1 MARKVKCVYCGATG
15 TNEEFYKVPK
25 TNKPTNFL
33 YYCSV
38 DEYEMYMKV
47 EEEKLAEKEAQWI
60 EREINKQKK
69 QEETKQR
76 QDLIDYISYELL
88 EYQHG
93 MQFPTYITKRIKEL
107 REFYTYAVI
116 KESFVRGEET
126 IKWAIQNKDFGN
138 EYGKCRYI
146 MTIAEGSINDVFK
159 EWQEREQQHI
169 QSEERFSQVDLIDE
183 IDAATFVK
191 KKEKES
197 IVAFLGE
204 DEM

>member
-1 MARKVKCVYCGATG
+1 MARKVKCVYCGSTG
-15 TNEEFYKVPK
+15 TNETFYKVPK
-25 TNKPTNFL
+25 VNKPTNFL

-38 DEYEMYMKV
+38 DEYEMYKKV

-69 QEETKQR
+69 QEENKQR

-107 REFYTYAVI
+107 REFYTYEVI

-159 EWQEREQQHI
+159 EWQQREQQHV
-169 QSEERFSQVDLIDE
+169 QSEERFSQVDLMDE
-183 IDAATFVK
+183 IDTTTFVK